1 MTSPRSDAAVDGHG
15 LEARQFRA
23 SVGDGWIVAT
33 ACAAAAG
40 AFLELS
46 TSWVPLTVLVLVAAR
61 WPRLSFLMFVALF
74 VGVLANRSL
83 DGLNA
88 DLPSTIDSRVELV
101 GDPEWIG
108 SAVRV
113 DVRADGRRFESWSR
127 GAGARVVSDLASG
140 ESMVVSGDVE
150 PFATAW
156 KSRRA
161 RHIAG
166 RLEITSVG
174 RTMSASGPVGLA
186 NRIRRLVFDGAGSLS
201 DRDRVLLTGFAV
213 GDDRQQLPEVAD
225 DFRAAGLTHLTAVSG
240 QNVAFVLLL
249 IRPLLSRL
257 GPAGRLVVVVAA
269 LVQFGL
275 ITRWE
280 PSVMRAIAMAIAAVA
295 TQLGASRRSGLPL
308 LAGVV
313 TLLLVIDPMLVHS
326 IGFRMSV
333 FASLGIATLS
343 QPLARRLRGPAWVC
357 DPLALTIAAQVGVS
371 PILLATFGTLPLV
384 SIPANLVAGP
394 ASGPLMAWGLTAGPL
409 AGILGG
415 TAAAAL
421 HLPTRLM
428 TGYVAFIARVA
439 SELGGP
445 DIDVLKALVLVT
457 AAACVWLL
465 RARMLRALLSTGVVV
480 IALWPVSATFD
491 VTGADSYRSEGSTV
505 LVVDRPSPTRLLA
518 ELRTSRIDHVDLLIV
533 EGRSVSGLRAAE
545 VVQKRVDVRETF
557 GVDEIHGFG
566 RQTTLF
572 VGPFRV
578 VINPSG
584 NRLDVEV
591 ERLAL
596 SSAD

>member
-1 MTSPRSDAAVDGHG
+1 
-15 LEARQFRA
+15 
-23 SVGDGWIVAT
+23 
-33 ACAAAAG
+33 
-40 AFLELS
+40 
-46 TSWVPLTVLVLVAAR
+46 
-61 WPRLSFLMFVALF
+61 
-74 VGVLANRSL
+74 
-83 DGLNA
+83 
-88 DLPSTIDSRVELV
+88 
-101 GDPEWIG
+101 
-108 SAVRV
+108 
-113 DVRADGRRFESWSR
+113 
-127 GAGARVVSDLASG
+127 
-140 ESMVVSGDVE
+140 
-150 PFATAW
+150 
-156 KSRRA
+156 
-161 RHIAG
+161 
-166 RLEITSVG
+166 
-174 RTMSASGPVGLA
+174 
-186 NRIRRLVFDGAGSLS
+186 
-201 DRDRVLLTGFAV
+201 
-213 GDDRQQLPEVAD
+213 
-225 DFRAAGLTHLTAVSG
+225 
-240 QNVAFVLLL
+240 
-249 IRPLLSRL
+249 
-257 GPAGRLVVVVAA
+257 
-269 LVQFGL
+269 
-275 ITRWE
+275 
-280 PSVMRAIAMAIAAVA
+280 
-295 TQLGASRRSGLPL
+295 SRRSGLPL

-371 PILLATFGTLPLV
+371 PILLATFGTMPLV

-439 SELGGP
+439 SELDGP
-445 DIDVLKALVLVT
+445 DIDVPKALILVT

-491 VTGADSYRSEGSTV
+491 VTGADLYRSEGSTV

-545 VVQKRVDVRETF
+545 VVQKRVDVREKF

-566 RQTTLF
+566 RQMTLF

>member
-1 MTSPRSDAAVDGHG
+1 M
-15 LEARQFRA
+15 
-23 SVGDGWIVAT
+23 AT

-88 DLPSTIDSRVELV
+88 ELPSTIDSRVELV

-150 PFATAW
+150 RFATAW

-166 RLEITSVG
+166 RLEVTSVG

-249 IRPLLSRL
+249 IRPLLYRL
-257 GPAGRLVVVVAA
+257 GPAGRLAVVVAV

-280 PSVMRAIAMAIAAVA
+280 PSVMRAIAMAIAAAA

-371 PILLATFGTLPLV
+371 PILLATFGTMPLV

-439 SELGGP
+439 SELDGP
-445 DIDVLKALVLVT
+445 DIDVPKALILVT

-491 VTGADSYRSEGSTV
+491 VTGADLYRSEGSTV

-545 VVQKRVDVRETF
+545 VVQKRVDVREKF

-566 RQTTLF
+566 RQMTLF

>member
-1 MTSPRSDAAVDGHG
+1 VTSPRSDAAVGGHG
-15 LEARQFRA
+15 LDARQFRA

-88 DLPSTIDSRVELV
+88 ELPSTIDSRVELV

-150 PFATAW
+150 RFATAW

-166 RLEITSVG
+166 RLEVTSVG

-249 IRPLLSRL
+249 IRPLLYRL
-257 GPAGRLVVVVAA
+257 GPAGRLAVVVAV

-280 PSVMRAIAMAIAAVA
+280 PSVMRAIAMAIAAAA

-371 PILLATFGTLPLV
+371 PILLATFGTMPLV

-439 SELGGP
+439 SELDGP
-445 DIDVLKALVLVT
+445 DIDVPKALILVT

-491 VTGADSYRSEGSTV
+491 VTGADLYRSEGSTV

-545 VVQKRVDVRETF
+545 VVQKRVDVREKF

-566 RQTTLF
+566 RQMTLF

>member
-1 MTSPRSDAAVDGHG
+1 MTSPRSDAAVGGHG
-15 LEARQFRA
+15 LDARQFRA

-88 DLPSTIDSRVELV
+88 ELPSTIDSRVELV

-150 PFATAW
+150 RFATAW

-166 RLEITSVG
+166 RLEVTSVG

-249 IRPLLSRL
+249 IRPLLYRL
-257 GPAGRLVVVVAA
+257 GPAGRLAVVVAV

-280 PSVMRAIAMAIAAVA
+280 PSVMRAIAMAIAAAA

-371 PILLATFGTLPLV
+371 PILLATFGTMPLV

-439 SELGGP
+439 SELDGP
-445 DIDVLKALVLVT
+445 DIDVPKALILVT

-491 VTGADSYRSEGSTV
+491 VTGADLYRSEGSTV

-545 VVQKRVDVRETF
+545 VVQKRVDVREKF

-566 RQTTLF
+566 RQMTLF